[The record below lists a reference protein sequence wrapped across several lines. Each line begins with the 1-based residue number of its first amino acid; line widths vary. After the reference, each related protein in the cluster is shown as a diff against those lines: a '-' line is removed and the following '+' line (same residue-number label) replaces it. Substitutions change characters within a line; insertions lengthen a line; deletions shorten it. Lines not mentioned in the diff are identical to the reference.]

1 MDAITS
7 TDWILLAILLAS
19 LVLGAWR
26 GLVYE
31 VMSVIGWLAAFV
43 LAQWFAADVAARL
56 PMQSAGDSLRY
67 AAGFV
72 LVFIASV
79 FVAGLISAL
88 LRKMITVIGLQVGVL
103 FTGAILTETIFSWPG
118 VGKWLIESIS
128 RRDYPALQGGVEYFT
143 AERVA
148 LAPDCLVGQPSR
160 RTAAGGGD
168 CGYDPGNALASGQCA
183 SGIRH
188 GALCI
193 PQDVTGRTER
203 RASPAICPA
212 CCGGRSGQ

>member
-88 LRKMITVIGLQVGVL
+88 LRKVITVIGLRPVDRLLGAGFGV
-103 FTGAILTETIFSWPG
+103 FRGVIL
-118 VGKWLIESIS
+118 LL
-128 RRDYPALQGGVEYFT
+128 ALTVVLQLTSMTQNDWWQQSQGGPVLT
-143 AERVA
+143 ALLKGLKPILPERFGA
-148 LAPDCLVGQPSR
+148 YLPD
-160 RTAAGGGD
+160 
-168 CGYDPGNALASGQCA
+168 
-183 SGIRH
+183 
-188 GALCI
+188 
-193 PQDVTGRTER
+193 
-203 RASPAICPA
+203 
-212 CCGGRSGQ
+212 

>member
-79 FVAGLISAL
+79 FVAELISAL
-88 LRKMITVIGLQVGVL
+88 LRKVITVIGLRPVDRLLGAAFGV
-103 FTGAILTETIFSWPG
+103 FRGVIL
-118 VGKWLIESIS
+118 LL
-128 RRDYPALQGGVEYFT
+128 ALTVVLQLTSMTQNDWWQQSQGGPVL
-143 AERVA
+143 AALLKGLKPILPERFGA
-148 LAPDCLVGQPSR
+148 YLPD
-160 RTAAGGGD
+160 
-168 CGYDPGNALASGQCA
+168 
-183 SGIRH
+183 
-188 GALCI
+188 
-193 PQDVTGRTER
+193 
-203 RASPAICPA
+203 
-212 CCGGRSGQ
+212 

>member
-88 LRKMITVIGLQVGVL
+88 LRKVVTVIGLRPVDRLLGAGFGV
-103 FTGAILTETIFSWPG
+103 FRGVIL
-118 VGKWLIESIS
+118 LL
-128 RRDYPALQGGVEYFT
+128 ALTVVLQLTSMTQNDWWQQSQGGPVLT
-143 AERVA
+143 ALLKGLKPILPERFGA
-148 LAPDCLVGQPSR
+148 YLPD
-160 RTAAGGGD
+160 
-168 CGYDPGNALASGQCA
+168 
-183 SGIRH
+183 
-188 GALCI
+188 
-193 PQDVTGRTER
+193 
-203 RASPAICPA
+203 
-212 CCGGRSGQ
+212 

>member
-19 LVLGAWR
+19 LVMGAWR

-88 LRKMITVIGLQVGVL
+88 LRKVITVIGLRPVDRLLGAGFGVFRGVIL
-103 FTGAILTETIFSWPG
+103 LLALTVVLQLTSMTQNDWWQQSKGGPVLTSLLKGLKPILPERFGAYL
-118 VGKWLIESIS
+118 
-128 RRDYPALQGGVEYFT
+128 
-143 AERVA
+143 
-148 LAPDCLVGQPSR
+148 PD
-160 RTAAGGGD
+160 
-168 CGYDPGNALASGQCA
+168 
-183 SGIRH
+183 
-188 GALCI
+188 
-193 PQDVTGRTER
+193 
-203 RASPAICPA
+203 
-212 CCGGRSGQ
+212 